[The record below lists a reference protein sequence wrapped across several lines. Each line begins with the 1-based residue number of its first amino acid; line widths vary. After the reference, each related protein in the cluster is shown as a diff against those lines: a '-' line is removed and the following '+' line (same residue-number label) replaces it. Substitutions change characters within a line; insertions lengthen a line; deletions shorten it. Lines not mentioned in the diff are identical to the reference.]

1 MRVGL
6 ALVPMNIPN
15 YGGAMY
21 GPGTRSRVMDTY
33 VQGLANDFAVAAAN
47 TAAAN
52 FADANAMDRATNA
65 SATMTADDLIQFPS
79 NGTDWVESSV
89 SAVREQYTVW
99 QWMPTLD
106 GVLCEHV
113 LKYFGGDVPDFID
126 HISLGCI
133 SNCLQ
138 AGRTTIPGCLKALV
152 DTDTYTL
159 LPQIEILME

>member
-33 VQGLANDFAVAAAN
+33 VQGLVPDNAVFAVN
-47 TAAAN
+47 NGVAN
-52 FADANAMDRATNA
+52 FADASAMDRAMNA

-79 NGTDWVESSV
+79 NGTAWVESSV
-89 SAVREQYTVW
+89 SGANSYTVW

-106 GVLCEHV
+106 GELCEHV
-113 LKYFGGDVPDFID
+113 LKYFGGNVPDFID